1 MAAATTTSTLT
12 AEEKKRRQELVK
24 TMKRIGISGNMF
36 LASGVANAD
45 VETGGF
51 KKEVPVEDFFYTQER
66 VAQIHKRKPG
76 LRYVTEEAPAT
87 PSTSILGQL
96 GMPPAL
102 GRRVDLPSLTPRY
115 RRERSQEEI
124 LQEANKYGSIKAP
137 KQGQPGYP
145 ETAQQ
150 TTERQASNLE
160 KQKKLASMAYSGL
173 SGNYK
178 EFDGWDF
185 RGTGDFQLSHRDNW
199 KQSYE
204 DMKAWRQASQLPAP
218 PDFREDPE
226 LLRKPEN
233 REFLLEANA
242 FYFKRHV
249 YDAYFALP
257 ENVREALA
265 ENDGEGFAIWSAGKI
280 NLPSASNTLVN
291 RIKSEIRK
299 AETEERDTDFSD
311 IIDKDKYKSILHL
324 NERVEGYDDAVDN
337 PTEYLSTPPEQPP
350 AQPPATQQPAAQQP
364 AAESEASISLP
375 SSLDNLRR
383 SAQPEMPEEQEFA
396 SADMEDEEEE
406 SPLRRLKMRR
416 AKMA

>member
-1 MAAATTTSTLT
+1 MTTAATRRARQKLDRQK
-12 AEEKKRRQELVK
+12 AVQMLKK
-24 TMKRIGISGNMF
+24 IGVNGNMF
-36 LASGVANAD
+36 LTAGVANAL

-51 KKEVPVEDFFYTQER
+51 AKPIPVEGFSYTPSAVVR
-66 VAQIHKRKPG
+66 FHKGKPG
-76 LRYVTEEAPAT
+76 LKYVTEEVPDTTAPAT
-87 PSTSILGQL
+87 PSGSALNQL
-96 GMPPAL
+96 SMPPATKT
-102 GRRVDLPSLTPRY
+102 V
-115 RRERSQEEI
+115 RRERTKAEIAEEARNYGRFDNPGPERPGVR
-124 LQEANKYGSIKAP
+124 EAREALNEQK
-137 KQGQPGYP
+137 
-145 ETAQQ
+145 
-150 TTERQASNLE
+150 
-160 KQKKLASMAYSGL
+160 KQKLANMAYAEVG
-173 SGNYK
+173 GNTQPT
-178 EFDGWDF
+178 DGWDF
-185 RGTGDFQLSHRDNW
+185 RGTGDWQLTGRANY
-199 KQSYE
+199 KQAYE

-257 ENVREALA
+257 ENVRAALA
-265 ENDGEGFAIWSAGKI
+265 ANDGKGFAIWSAGKI
-280 NLPSASNTLVN
+280 NNPSAAGKLVN
-291 RIKSEIRK
+291 RITKEIEK
-299 AETEERDTDFSD
+299 AETQQSSPNFGK
-311 IIDKDKYKSILHL
+311 IIDAKNYRAINHL
-324 NERVEGYDDAVDN
+324 DERIAEYEKVVDN
-337 PTEYLSTPPEQPP
+337 PTEYLSTPPGQAPAQAP